1 MNKSRNQNVLLVEIM
16 IAVLFFM
23 LCSGVLLET
32 FMAAREYERRSF
44 METEAL
50 IDMQSISEKMYASE
64 NAEDVLRDSGFVQE
78 DGKWLLDMG
87 EYMFEA
93 ELGEEMTEAG
103 FVRNTVIRTL
113 RDGQTVMEIP
123 GARYLPGGEAQ

>member
-44 METEAL
+44 TETEAL
-50 IDMQSISEKMYASE
+50 IDMQSISEKMYASDD
-64 NAEDVLRDSGFVQE
+64 AEEVLRDSGFVQE
-78 DGKWLLDMG
+78 EGKWLGSL
-87 EYMFEA
+87 
-93 ELGEEMTEAG
+93 
-103 FVRNTVIRTL
+103 V
-113 RDGQTVMEIP
+113 QQP
-123 GARYLPGGEAQ
+123 LPLV

>member
-44 METEAL
+44 TETEAL
-50 IDMQSISEKMYASE
+50 IDMQSISEKMYASDD
-64 NAEDVLRDSGFVQE
+64 AEEVLRDSGFVQE
-78 DGKWLLDMG
+78 EGKWLLDMG
-87 EYMFEA
+87 EYVFEA
-93 ELGEEMTEAG
+93 ETGEEMTEAG
-103 FVRNTVIRTL
+103 SVRTTVIRTL
-113 RDGQTVMEIP
+113 RDGQIVMEIP

>member
-87 EYMFEA
+87 EYVFEA
-93 ELGEEMTEAG
+93 EIGEEMTEAG

>member
-1 MNKSRNQNVLLVEIM
+1 MAAQRNH
-16 IAVLFFM
+16 F
-23 LCSGVLLET
+23 VLLET

-87 EYMFEA
+87 EYVFEA
-93 ELGEEMTEAG
+93 EIGEEMTEAG

>member
-50 IDMQSISEKMYASE
+50 IDMQSISEKIYASE

-93 ELGEEMTEAG
+93 EIGEEMTEAG

>member
-64 NAEDVLRDSGFVQE
+64 NAEGVLRDSGFVQE

-87 EYMFEA
+87 EYVFEA
-93 ELGEEMTEAG
+93 EIGEEMTEAG

>member
-93 ELGEEMTEAG
+93 EIGEEMTEAG
-103 FVRNTVIRTL
+103 FVRTTVIRTL

>member
-64 NAEDVLRDSGFVQE
+64 NAEDVLRDSGFMQE
-78 DGKWLLDMG
+78 DGKWLLEMG

-93 ELGEEMTEAG
+93 EIGEEMTEAG

>member
-1 MNKSRNQNVLLVEIM
+1 MNKNRNQNVLLVEIV

-44 METEAL
+44 AETEAL
-50 IDMQSISEKMYASE
+50 IDMQNISEKMYASAD
-64 NAEDVLRDSGFVQE
+64 AEEVLRESGFAQE

-87 EYMFEA
+87 EYMLEA
-93 ELGEEMTEAG
+93 EIGMEMTESG
-103 FVRNTVIRTL
+103 SIRTTVIRTL
-113 RDGQTVMEIP
+113 RGGQAVMEIP